1 MTKRATNRPPDRA
14 IRRNAARAAGALPH
28 WRKFARVKNK
38 ATGAGIVVLPNFQG
52 LKK

>member
-1 MTKRATNRPPDRA
+1 MKLQLILATLA
-14 IRRNAARAAGALPH
+14 LAASSLVAAQPSEYYV
-28 WRKFARVKNK
+28 WKNK